1 MSKAL
6 ALGLPTA
13 MVSAALYGVAPLVQA
28 RAARREEES
37 SGLGL
42 GLLARLVLRPLW
54 LLGLAVEAT
63 SFLLEVYALSVAP
76 VAMVAPVMALD
87 MIIFTLLAQ
96 RVLGE
101 RISLTGWLGVGSM
114 VAGVGLLAYAFA
126 SRAEVGSAASTD
138 VLLAFLVLGLVFA
151 LVCAFLA
158 NVAAARSMI
167 AGAAFGFGAAAGVC
181 YAIATLATR
190 QIGLAVNDR
199 REGQSALAD
208 LLTTPTP
215 YVLVL
220 FSVLALGLQ
229 QRGLQGRAAVIAFP
243 VTSGVSAFLPVTL
256 GLTLF
261 GEPAPDGAQRVAFV
275 VAMVMV
281 AAGIAALGRDRMAA
295 NRSVDELEGAAARPA
310 DGPGSGRPDP
320 DRPGSGRPDV
330 DRPDAGR
337 PDVGRP
343 DSRRADSDGLDP
355 AERLDP
361 ERLDSEPLDSGRM
374 DLERVDLGRSE
385 RVDSDLGR
393 RTRHGDDPWNP
404 PGRGDGGPGAALR
417 EFG

>member
-54 LLGLAVEAT
+54 LLGLAVEAA

-126 SRAEVGSAASTD
+126 RRAEVGSAASTD
-138 VLLAFLVLGLVFA
+138 VLLAFLVLGLIFA

-158 NVAAARSMI
+158 NVAAARNMI

-261 GEPAPDGAQRVAFV
+261 GEPAPDGAHRVAFI

-295 NRSVDELEGAAARPA
+295 NRSVDELEGAAARP
-310 DGPGSGRPDP
+310 DGPDPGRPD
-320 DRPGSGRPDV
+320 R
-330 DRPDAGR
+330 A
-337 PDVGRP
+337 RP
-343 DSRRADSDGLDP
+343 DSKRADSD
-355 AERLDP
+355 RLDP
-361 ERLDSEPLDSGRM
+361 ERLDPERV
-374 DLERVDLGRSE
+374 DLERVDLERVDLERVDPRRSE

-393 RTRHGDDPWNP
+393 RSRHGDDPWKP

-417 EFG
+417 ELG

>member
-13 MVSAALYGVAPLVQA
+13 VVSAALYGVAPLVQA

-54 LLGLAVEAT
+54 LLGLAVEAA

-126 SRAEVGSAASTD
+126 RRAEVGTAASTD
-138 VLLAFLVLGLVFA
+138 VLLAFLVLGLIFA
-151 LVCAFLA
+151 LVCAFFA
-158 NVAAARSMI
+158 NVAAVRNMI

-261 GEPAPDGAQRVAFV
+261 GEPAPDGAHRVAFV

-295 NRSVDELEGAAARPA
+295 NRSVDELEGAAVRP
-310 DGPGSGRPDP
+310 DRLDSERVDP
-320 DRPGSGRPDV
+320 DRVDPD
-330 DRPDAGR
+330 
-337 PDVGRP
+337 
-343 DSRRADSDGLDP
+343 RADSD
-355 AERLDP
+355 RLDLK
-361 ERLDSEPLDSGRM
+361 RVDSE
-374 DLERVDLGRSE
+374 RSE

-393 RTRHGDDPWNP
+393 RPHHGGDPWNP
-404 PGRGDGGPGAALR
+404 PGRGDGGQSAALR
-417 EFG
+417 ELG

>member
-54 LLGLAVEAT
+54 LLGLAVEAA

-126 SRAEVGSAASTD
+126 RRAEVGSAASTD
-138 VLLAFLVLGLVFA
+138 VLLAFLVLGLIFA

-158 NVAAARSMI
+158 NVAAARNMI

-261 GEPAPDGAQRVAFV
+261 GEPAPDGAHRVAFI

-295 NRSVDELEGAAARPA
+295 NRSVDELEGAAARP
-310 DGPGSGRPDP
+310 DGPDPGRPD
-320 DRPGSGRPDV
+320 R
-330 DRPDAGR
+330 A
-337 PDVGRP
+337 RP
-343 DSRRADSDGLDP
+343 DSRRADSD
-355 AERLDP
+355 RLDP
-361 ERLDSEPLDSGRM
+361 ERLDPERV
-374 DLERVDLGRSE
+374 DLERVDLERVDLERVDPRRSE

-393 RTRHGDDPWNP
+393 RSRHGDDPWNP

-417 EFG
+417 ELG

>member
-1 MSKAL
+1 MSRAL
-6 ALGLPTA
+6 VIGLPTA
-13 MVSAALYGVAPLVQA
+13 VVSAALYGIAPLVQA

-42 GLLARLVLRPLW
+42 ALLARLVLRPLW
-54 LLGLAVEAT
+54 LIGLAVEAG

-87 MIIFTLLAQ
+87 MIVFTLLAQ

-101 RISLTGWLGVGSM
+101 NISLTGWLGVVAM
-114 VAGVGLLAYAFA
+114 VGGIGLLAFAFTR
-126 SRAEVGSAASTD
+126 RAEVGSSASTD

-151 LVCAFLA
+151 LLCASLA
-158 NVAAARSMI
+158 NLAAVREMV
-167 AGAAFGFGAAAGVC
+167 AGAAFGFGAAAGVS

-190 QIGLAVNDR
+190 QIGLAVNER
-199 REGQSALAD
+199 REGQSTLVD

-261 GEPAPDGAQRVAFV
+261 SEPAPDGVRRAAFI
-275 VAMVMV
+275 VAMVLV

-295 NRSVDELEGAAARPA
+295 DRSVDELESVLRPTPDDRGLG
-310 DGPGSGRPDP
+310 DGVAPLDGRPEVVEP
-320 DRPGSGRPDV
+320 SEAEPGQPARARDEAASNARTGTVAHRSGM
-330 DRPDAGR
+330 
-337 PDVGRP
+337 
-343 DSRRADSDGLDP
+343 SKNL
-355 AERLDP
+355 
-361 ERLDSEPLDSGRM
+361 
-374 DLERVDLGRSE
+374 
-385 RVDSDLGR
+385 
-393 RTRHGDDPWNP
+393 
-404 PGRGDGGPGAALR
+404 
-417 EFG
+417 

>member
-6 ALGLPTA
+6 LVGLPTA
-13 MVSAALYGVAPLVQA
+13 MVSAGLYGIAPLVQA
-28 RAARREEES
+28 RAARQEEAS

-42 GLLARLVLRPLW
+42 GLLAHLALRPLW
-54 LLGLAVEAT
+54 LIGLGVEAA

-76 VAMVAPVMALD
+76 VALVAPVMALD
-87 MIIFTLLAQ
+87 MIVFTLLAQ

-101 RISLTGWLGVGSM
+101 RISRTGWMGVASM
-114 VAGVGLLAYAFA
+114 VAGVGLLAFAFA
-126 SRAEVGSAASTD
+126 RRAEVGSAASTD
-138 VLLAFLVLGLVFA
+138 VLLAFLVLGLAFA
-151 LVCAFLA
+151 LFCAFLA
-158 NVAAARSMI
+158 NLAATRGTVL
-167 AGAAFGFGAAAGVC
+167 GAAVGFGAAAGVC

-190 QIGLAVNDR
+190 QIGLAVDER
-199 REGQSALAD
+199 RNGHSTLVD

-261 GEPAPDGAQRVAFV
+261 DEPAPDGAQRVAFI

-295 NRSVDELEGAAARPA
+295 NRSVDELEGNAAQPE
-310 DGPGSGRPDP
+310 PDP
-320 DRPGSGRPDV
+320 ATATPPT
-330 DRPDAGR
+330 
-337 PDVGRP
+337 
-343 DSRRADSDGLDP
+343 ADSPPIAAPPEASESQPGTQSTED
-355 AERLDP
+355 AET
-361 ERLDSEPLDSGRM
+361 
-374 DLERVDLGRSE
+374 RSDAP
-385 RVDSDLGR
+385 RWATHTADR
-393 RTRHGDDPWNP
+393 KR
-404 PGRGDGGPGAALR
+404 
-417 EFG
+417 

>member
-54 LLGLAVEAT
+54 LLGLAVEAA

-126 SRAEVGSAASTD
+126 RRAEVGSAASTD
-138 VLLAFLVLGLVFA
+138 VLLAFLVLGLIFA

-158 NVAAARSMI
+158 NVAAARNMI

-261 GEPAPDGAQRVAFV
+261 GEPAPDGAHRVAFI

-295 NRSVDELEGAAARPA
+295 NRSVDELEGAAARP
-310 DGPGSGRPDP
+310 DGPDPGRPD
-320 DRPGSGRPDV
+320 R
-330 DRPDAGR
+330 A
-337 PDVGRP
+337 RP
-343 DSRRADSDGLDP
+343 DSKRADSD
-355 AERLDP
+355 RLDP
-361 ERLDSEPLDSGRM
+361 ERLDPERV
-374 DLERVDLGRSE
+374 DLERVDLERVDLERVDPRRSE

-393 RTRHGDDPWNP
+393 RSRHGDDPWNP

-417 EFG
+417 ELG

>member
-54 LLGLAVEAT
+54 LVGLAVEAA

-126 SRAEVGSAASTD
+126 RRAQVGSAASTD
-138 VLLAFLVLGLVFA
+138 DLLAFLVLGLIFA

-158 NVAAARSMI
+158 NVAAVRNMV

-229 QRGLQGRAAVIAFP
+229 QRGLQGKAAVIAFP

-261 GEPAPDGAQRVAFV
+261 DEPAPDGAQRVAFV

-295 NRSVDELEGAAARPA
+295 NRSVDELEGAAARPE
-310 DGPGSGRPDP
+310 G
-320 DRPGSGRPDV
+320 
-330 DRPDAGR
+330 PDAGR
-337 PDVGRP
+337 SDAGRSVADRSDANRP
-343 DSRRADSDGLDP
+343 DSRRADSD
-355 AERLDP
+355 RLDS
-361 ERLDSEPLDSGRM
+361 ERLDSDRLDSERLDSDRLDSERL
-374 DLERVDLGRSE
+374 DLGRVDLGRSE

-393 RTRHGDDPWNP
+393 RSRHGDDPWNS

-417 EFG
+417 ELG

>member
-54 LLGLAVEAT
+54 LLGLAVEAA

-87 MIIFTLLAQ
+87 MIVFTLLAQ

-126 SRAEVGSAASTD
+126 RRAEVGAAASTD
-138 VLLAFLVLGLVFA
+138 VLLAFLVLGLIFA
-151 LVCAFLA
+151 LVCAFFA
-158 NVAAARSMI
+158 NVAAARHMI

-199 REGQSALAD
+199 RDGQSALAD

-295 NRSVDELEGAAARPA
+295 NRSVDELEGAASPA
-310 DGPGSGRPDP
+310 
-320 DRPGSGRPDV
+320 
-330 DRPDAGR
+330 DRPDSDR
-337 PDVGRP
+337 PDSERPDSERPDFGRP
-343 DSRRADSDGLDP
+343 DS
-355 AERLDP
+355 
-361 ERLDSEPLDSGRM
+361 
-374 DLERVDLGRSE
+374 DLGQ
-385 RVDSDLGR
+385 LPH
-393 RTRHGDDPWNP
+393 HGDDSWNP
-404 PGRGDGGPGAALR
+404 PGRADGGQSAALR
-417 EFG
+417 ELG